1 MHNIFNKTNIFAF
14 FILVLLSSINISA
27 FSQNKNNDFVQFSGV
42 VVSNDSL
49 QPIPFVNIYVED
61 EKRGTISDFNGF
73 FSFVARKGDLI
84 MFESVGFR
92 PSRYKIP
99 DTLSKDRYTLIQILS
114 PDTIIL
120 DETFI
125 FPWPTYEQFKQAF
138 LSVNIPDDDLAR
150 ARKNIEQM
158 EKRMATESWAMDGS
172 MNYRNFIQNKVAD
185 LYYSGQYR
193 PINLLNPFA
202 WAQFIKAWKE
212 GKFKNKSKQ

>member
-1 MHNIFNKTNIFAF
+1 MHYRHNIRILQTIFIFA
-14 FILVLLSSINISA
+14 LLSIICIDA
-27 FSQNKNNDFVQFSGV
+27 FSQHKNNDFVQFSGV

-49 QPIPFVNIYVED
+49 QPIPFVNIFVQD

-73 FSFVARKGDLI
+73 FSFVARKGDII
-84 MFESVGFR
+84 MFESVGFA
-92 PSRYKIP
+92 SSQYKIP
-99 DTLSKDRYTLIQILS
+99 DTLSKDRYTLIQILR
-114 PDTIIL
+114 PDTVIL

-138 LSVNIPDDDLAR
+138 LSVNVPDDDLAR
-150 ARKNIEQM
+150 ARKNIEMM
-158 EKRMATESWAMDGS
+158 EKRMATETWAMDGS
-172 MNYRNFIQNKVAD
+172 MNYRNYIQNKVAD

-212 GKFKNKSKQ
+212 GKFKNKNK

>member
-1 MHNIFNKTNIFAF
+1 MHRRFQIKNIFT
-14 FILVLLSSINISA
+14 ILFLAILCITQINA
-27 FSQNKNNDFVQFSGV
+27 FSQRKNNEFVQFSGV

-49 QPIPFVNIYVED
+49 QPIPFVNIYVQD

-73 FSFVARKGDLI
+73 FSFVARKGDMI
-84 MFESVGFR
+84 IFESMGYR
-92 PSRYKIP
+92 TSQYKIP
-99 DTLSKDRYTLIQILS
+99 DTLSRDRYTLIQVMR
-114 PDTIIL
+114 PDTMIL
-120 DETFI
+120 EETFI

-138 LSVNIPDDDLAR
+138 LSLNIPDDDMAR
-150 ARKNIEQM
+150 ARKNIE
-158 EKRMATESWAMDGS
+158 ELERRMADESWAMDGS
-172 MNYRNFIQNKVAD
+172 MNYRNYIQNKVAD

>member
-1 MHNIFNKTNIFAF
+1 
-14 FILVLLSSINISA
+14 
-27 FSQNKNNDFVQFSGV
+27 
-42 VVSNDSL
+42 
-49 QPIPFVNIYVED
+49 VNIYVQD

-73 FSFVARKGDLI
+73 FSFVARKGDMI
-84 MFESVGFR
+84 IFESMGFR
-92 PSRYKIP
+92 TSQYKIP
-99 DTLSKDRYTLIQILS
+99 DTLSRDRYTLIQVMR
-114 PDTIIL
+114 PDTMIL

-138 LSVNIPDDDLAR
+138 LSLNIPDDDMAR
-150 ARKNIEQM
+150 ARKNIEQL
-158 EKRMATESWAMDGS
+158 EKRMADESWAMDGS
-172 MNYRNFIQNKVAD
+172 MNYRNYIQNKVAD

>member
-1 MHNIFNKTNIFAF
+1 MHFLFNK
-14 FILVLLSSINISA
+14 INIACYAILIMISITGLSA
-27 FSQNKNNDFVQFSGV
+27 FSQNKNNDLVQFSGV

-49 QPIPFVNIYVED
+49 QPVPFVNIYVQD

-73 FSFVARKGDLI
+73 FSFVARKGDVI

-92 PSRYKIP
+92 SSQYKIP
-99 DTLSKDRYTLIQILS
+99 DTLSKERYTLIQILR
-114 PDTIIL
+114 PDTMVL
-120 DETFI
+120 EETFI

-138 LSVNIPDDDLAR
+138 LTLNIPDDDLAR

-158 EKRMATESWAMDGS
+158 EKRMVMESWAMDGS
-172 MNYRNFIQNKVAD
+172 MNYRNLIQNKVAD

-202 WAQFIKAWKE
+202 WAQFVKAWKE